1 MSTADDLII
10 LLRAIEAAS
19 DIESLEE
26 DEDTVINWGYI
37 EDRHQLIQD
46 AVWLANELLV
56 KPEGHRD
63 VENES
68 KIREAGFYISC
79 LEKDG
84 FGWLTGGVHTSKG
97 IIAYG

>member
-46 AVWLANELLV
+46 AVWLTNELLV
-56 KPEGHRD
+56 KPDGQRD

-68 KIREAGFYISC
+68 KIREAGFYIIC

>member
-1 MSTADDLII
+1 MSTTDDLII

-26 DEDTVINWGYI
+26 EDTILNWGYI

-46 AVWLANELLV
+46 AAWLANELLL
-56 KPEGHRD
+56 KEDGQRD

-68 KIREAGFYISC
+68 KIRIEGFYISC
-79 LEKDG
+79 LEKDD
-84 FGWLTGGVHTSKG
+84 FGWLSGGVHTSKG